1 MGKSNRI
8 RNNRA
13 NEKLASSYGIKTKE
27 KKGMPNWAMSLIA
40 ILITLAVILSVVFS
54 LLSANGVFLRMQ
66 TAVSSENFKVNG
78 NMMSYFFNLEYQNFQ
93 QEHANYLSNYS
104 LDTSKPV
111 TLKIDS
117 EDDCVF
123 AFLDEISPYI
133 VK

>member
-1 MGKSNRI
+1 MTERKI
-8 RNNRA
+8 
-13 NEKLASSYGIKTKE
+13 
-27 KKGMPNWAMSLIA
+27 
-40 ILITLAVILSVVFS
+40 IL
-54 LLSANGVFLRMQ
+54 NGVNDVKNFVNI
-66 TAVSSENFKVNG
+66 VSKFPFEADLVSGRHIIDAKSLMGIF
-78 NMMSYFFNLEYQNFQ
+78 
-93 QEHANYLSNYS
+93 S